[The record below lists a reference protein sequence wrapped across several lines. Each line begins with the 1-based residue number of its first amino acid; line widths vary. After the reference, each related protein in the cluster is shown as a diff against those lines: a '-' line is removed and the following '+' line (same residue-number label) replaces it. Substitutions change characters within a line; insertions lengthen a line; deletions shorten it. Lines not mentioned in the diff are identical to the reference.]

1 MKLYIEKML
10 DREHLTFDE
19 AFFVMDR
26 IMSGEV
32 NNSQLAGL
40 LIALKSKGES
50 PAEIA
55 GFAKAM
61 RGKSV
66 KVETDTANLIDVCG
80 TGGDDSGTFNIS
92 TTAAFVVAGAGVK
105 VAKHGNKSISS
116 RSGSA
121 DVLAELGVRIEL
133 TPEQTK
139 TAIEETGIGF
149 LFAPYYHPAMK
160 YAAAV
165 RKELGLK
172 TAFNL
177 LGPLTNPAGTK
188 RQLVGVY
195 NDRSAA
201 LLAEAAAYLEMERVC
216 FICTGNSRDEI
227 SLDEPTKVFEYK
239 TGEEV
244 RKFELT
250 AADLGLQPAR
260 IENLLGDGPGEN
272 ARILYNI
279 LSGEDRGDKF
289 SVTVAN
295 AAMALYSA
303 GLSDD
308 LKVCREIAEESLLSG
323 KALEKLNR
331 LRELS
336 RKAA

>member
-10 DREHLTFDE
+10 DREHLTFEE
-19 AFFVMDR
+19 AFFVMDM

-121 DVLAELGVRIEL
+121 DVLAELGVRIDL
-133 TPEQTK
+133 TPGQTK
-139 TAIEETGIGF
+139 AAIEETGIGF

-216 FICTGNSRDEI
+216 FICTGDRRDEI
-227 SLDEPTKVFEYK
+227 TLDEPTKVFEYK
-239 TGEEV
+239 AGEEV
-244 RKFELT
+244 SKFELT
-250 AADLGLQPAR
+250 ASDLGLQPAR
-260 IENLLGDGPGEN
+260 IENLLGDGPEEN
-272 ARILYNI
+272 ARILFDI
-279 LSGEDRGDKF
+279 LSGKDRGDRY

-295 AAMALYSA
+295 SAMALYSA
-303 GLSDD
+303 GISDD

-323 KALEKLNR
+323 NALAKLNQ

>member
-10 DREHLTFDE
+10 DRENLSFEE

-61 RGKSV
+61 REKSV
-66 KVETDTANLIDVCG
+66 KVETGTANLIDVCG

-92 TTAAFVVAGAGVK
+92 TTAAFVVAGAGVR

-121 DVLAELGVRIEL
+121 DVLAELGVRIDL
-133 TPEQTK
+133 TPDQTK
-139 TAIEETGIGF
+139 AAIEETGIGF
-149 LFAPYYHPAMK
+149 LFAPYYHPAMRF
-160 YAAAV
+160 AAAV

-201 LLAEAAAYLEMERVC
+201 LLAEAAAYLEMEKVC
-216 FICTGNSRDEI
+216 FICTGDRRDEI
-227 SLDEPTKVFEYK
+227 TLDEPTKVFEYNA
-239 TGEEV
+239 GENV
-244 RKFELT
+244 RQFELNP
-250 AADLGLQPAR
+250 ADLDLQPAK
-260 IENLLGDGPGEN
+260 IENLLGDGPVEN
-272 ARILYNI
+272 ARILYDI
-279 LSGEDRGDKF
+279 LSGRDQGDRYN
-289 SVTVAN
+289 VTVAN
-295 AAMALYSA
+295 SAMALYCA
-303 GLSDD
+303 GISDD
-308 LKVCREIAEESLLSG
+308 LKICRGIAEESLLNSR
-323 KALEKLNR
+323 ALGKLNQ

-336 RKAA
+336 GKAA

>member
-10 DREHLTFDE
+10 DRENLSFEE
-19 AFFVMDR
+19 AYFVMDR

-66 KVETDTANLIDVCG
+66 KVETETDNLIDVCG

-121 DVLAELGVRIEL
+121 DVLVELGVKIDL

-139 TAIEETGIGF
+139 AAIEETGIGF

-195 NDRSAA
+195 NNRSAA
-201 LLAEAAAYLEMERVC
+201 LLAEAAEYLEMEKVC
-216 FICTGNSRDEI
+216 FICTGDRRDEI
-227 SLDEPTKVFEYK
+227 TLDEPATVFEYK
-239 TGEEV
+239 AGETV
-244 RKFELT
+244 RKFDVT
-250 AADLGLQPAR
+250 AVDLGLRPAK
-260 IENLLGDGPGEN
+260 IENLLGDGPEEN
-272 ARILYNI
+272 ARILYGI
-279 LSGEDRGDKF
+279 LNGDDLGDRY

-295 AAMALYSA
+295 SAMALYSA
-303 GLSDD
+303 GVSDD

-323 KALEKLNR
+323 KALAKLHL

>member
-10 DREHLTFDE
+10 DREHLTFEE

-32 NNSQLAGL
+32 NNSQLAAL

-66 KVETDTANLIDVCG
+66 KVETDTTNLIDVCG

-121 DVLAELGVRIEL
+121 DVLAELGVRIDL

-139 TAIEETGIGF
+139 AAIEETGIGF

-201 LLAEAAAYLEMERVC
+201 LLAEAAAYLEMEKVC
-216 FICTGNSRDEI
+216 FICTGNRRDEI
-227 SLDEPTKVFEYK
+227 TLDEPTKVFEYNA
-239 TGEEV
+239 GEEV
-244 RKFELT
+244 GKFELT

-272 ARILYNI
+272 ARILLDI
-279 LSGEDRGDKF
+279 LSGKSRDDRY

-295 AAMALYSA
+295 SAMALYSA
-303 GLSDD
+303 GVSDD
-308 LKVCREIAEESLLSG
+308 LEDCREIAEESLLSG
-323 KALEKLNR
+323 NALAKLNQ

>member
-10 DREHLTFDE
+10 DREHLTFEE
-19 AFFVMDR
+19 AFLVMDM

-66 KVETDTANLIDVCG
+66 KVETGTANLIDVCG

-121 DVLAELGVRIEL
+121 DVLAELGVRIDL

-139 TAIEETGIGF
+139 AAIEETGIGF

-160 YAAAV
+160 YAAVV

-216 FICTGNSRDEI
+216 FICTGDRRDEI
-227 SLDEPTKVFEYK
+227 TLDEPTKVFEYK
-239 TGEEV
+239 AGEEV
-244 RKFELT
+244 RKFELNAT
-250 AADLGLQPAR
+250 DLGLQPAK
-260 IENLLGDGPGEN
+260 IENLLGDGPEEN
-272 ARILYNI
+272 ARILFDI
-279 LSGEDRGDKF
+279 LNGKDRGDRY
-289 SVTVAN
+289 SVTIAN
-295 AAMALYSA
+295 SAMALYSA
-303 GLSDD
+303 GVSGD
-308 LKVCREIAEESLLSG
+308 LEDCREIAEESLLSG
-323 KALEKLNR
+323 NALAKLNQ

>member
-10 DREHLTFDE
+10 DREHLTFEE
-19 AFFVMDR
+19 AFFVMDM

-66 KVETDTANLIDVCG
+66 KVETGTANLIDVCG

-121 DVLAELGVRIEL
+121 DVLAELGVRIDL

-139 TAIEETGIGF
+139 AAIEETGIGF

-160 YAAAV
+160 YAAVV

-216 FICTGNSRDEI
+216 FICTGDRRDEI
-227 SLDEPTKVFEYK
+227 TLDEPTKVFEYK
-239 TGEEV
+239 AGEEV
-244 RKFELT
+244 GKFELNAT
-250 AADLGLQPAR
+250 DLGLQPAK
-260 IENLLGDGPGEN
+260 IENLLGDGPEEN
-272 ARILYNI
+272 ARILFDI
-279 LSGEDRGDKF
+279 LNGRVRGDRYN
-289 SVTVAN
+289 VTIAN
-295 AAMALYSA
+295 SAMALYIA
-303 GLSDD
+303 GVSGD

-323 KALEKLNR
+323 NALAKLNQ

>member
-10 DREHLTFDE
+10 DREHLSFEE

-66 KVETDTANLIDVCG
+66 KVEIDTGNLIDVCG

-121 DVLAELGVRIEL
+121 DVLAELGVRIDL

-139 TAIEETGIGF
+139 AAIEETGIGF

-201 LLAEAAAYLEMERVC
+201 LLAEAVAYLEMEKVC
-216 FICTGNSRDEI
+216 FICTGDRRDEI
-227 SLDEPTKVFEYK
+227 TLDEPTKIFEYRA
-239 TGEEV
+239 GEQIE
-244 RKFELT
+244 RFELNPE
-250 AADLGLQPAR
+250 DLGLQPAK
-260 IENLLGDGPGEN
+260 IENLLGDGPAEN
-272 ARILYNI
+272 ARILYDI
-279 LSGEDRGDKF
+279 LSGKDQGDRYN
-289 SVTVAN
+289 VTVAN
-295 AAMALYSA
+295 SAMALYSA
-303 GLSDD
+303 GVSDD
-308 LKVCREIAEESLLSG
+308 LKICREIAEESLLSG
-323 KALEKLNR
+323 KALAKLGQ

>member
-10 DREHLTFDE
+10 DREHLTFEE
-19 AFFVMDR
+19 AFFVMDM

-66 KVETDTANLIDVCG
+66 KVETGTANLIDVCG

-121 DVLAELGVRIEL
+121 DVLAELGVRIDL

-139 TAIEETGIGF
+139 AAIEETGIGF

-160 YAAAV
+160 YAAVV

-216 FICTGNSRDEI
+216 FICTGDRRDEI
-227 SLDEPTKVFEYK
+227 TLDEPTKVFEYK
-239 TGEEV
+239 AGEEV
-244 RKFELT
+244 RKFELNAT
-250 AADLGLQPAR
+250 DLGLQPAK
-260 IENLLGDGPGEN
+260 IENLLGDGPEEN
-272 ARILYNI
+272 ARILFDI
-279 LSGEDRGDKF
+279 LNGKDRGDRY
-289 SVTVAN
+289 SVTIAN
-295 AAMALYSA
+295 SAMALYSA
-303 GLSDD
+303 GVSGD
-308 LKVCREIAEESLLSG
+308 LEDCREIAEESLLSG
-323 KALEKLNR
+323 NALAKLNQ